1 MEKDTSDL
9 SSFLRGGRRHGLR
22 PCEYKRRLQAAALPP
37 GGGCR
42 AVGEA
47 PSGRRGSPVP
57 AARRGGSPAGQERP
71 QPAGGAAPPP
81 RRAPPRPADT
91 RVRARR
97 PASAG
102 KAPGSGGARPCRP
115 GDTRVR
121 MPLSAAQGVGSSTG
135 APRHPRGHPR
145 TGLRG
150 ATQTRRRI
158 CHESPPACAVR
169 VRALVSVHR
178 CRVLPCERDRRSVP
192 LPPALRCPKHSVT
205 ENSTCCISKK
215 LIIFMRS
222 KMAGAKG
229 SKSSPGG
236 TSAVALPL
244 CHIRTA
250 KEEQVGPRRA
260 PSRLLPTHQRAC
272 PHPKG

>member
-1 MEKDTSDL
+1 MPG
-9 SSFLRGGRRHGLR
+9 RG
-22 PCEYKRRLQAAALPP
+22 
-37 GGGCR
+37 
-42 AVGEA
+42 
-47 PSGRRGSPVP
+47 RGP
-57 AARRGGSPAGQERP
+57 ERP
-71 QPAGGAAPPP
+71 PRFAGARGPQGRLSRGP
-81 RRAPPRPADT
+81 RAPP
-91 RVRARR
+91 ARGR
-97 PASAG
+97 RSAAA
-102 KAPGSGGARPCRP
+102 APGPAAPRGHACAGTAARERRESARVWRRQACRP

-135 APRHPRGHPR
+135 ASRHPRGHPR